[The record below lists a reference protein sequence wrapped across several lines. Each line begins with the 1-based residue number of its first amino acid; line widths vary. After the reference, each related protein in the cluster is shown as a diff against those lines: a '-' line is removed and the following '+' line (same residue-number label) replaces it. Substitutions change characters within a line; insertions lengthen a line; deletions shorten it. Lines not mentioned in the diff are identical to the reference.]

1 MIIKKLR
8 NKKIIQIKTTMS
20 SKFSSYI
27 LTTTLVAMFI
37 TLVCAAPSTSSPQQ
51 PVNAIQKL
59 TCLHQSEAKK
69 KFWKTCPKV
78 SNPTELPSYKYP
90 DLDLIGKLSHNAL
103 PAMEIPPK

>member
-1 MIIKKLR
+1 
-8 NKKIIQIKTTMS
+8 MS

-51 PVNAIQKL
+51 PVNTVQKL
-59 TCLHQSEAKK
+59 TCLHQNEAKK

-103 PAMEIPPK
+103 PEMEIPPK

>member
-1 MIIKKLR
+1 
-8 NKKIIQIKTTMS
+8 MS
-20 SKFSSYI
+20 STFLSYI

-51 PVNAIQKL
+51 PVNAVQKL
-59 TCLHQSEAKK
+59 TCLHQKEAKK

-103 PAMEIPPK
+103 PEMEIPPK

>member
-1 MIIKKLR
+1 
-8 NKKIIQIKTTMS
+8 MS
-20 SKFSSYI
+20 STFSPFI

-37 TLVCAAPSTSSPQQ
+37 SLVCTAPLTSIQQ
-51 PVNAIQKL
+51 PPNAVQKL
-59 TCLHQSEAKK
+59 TCLHQNEAKK

-78 SNPTELPSYKYP
+78 SSATELPSYKYQ